1 MLAAGGVEVVGGTVV
16 DLGAY
21 PNWESRE
28 AVFQL
33 RNNGNVPIHLER
45 VRPAC
50 TCAIVRQPPRSLPPN
65 TVTELRVEMLA
76 KSLNGAFTRY
86 LYVQTDDPET
96 PLLNLTI
103 TGTAT
108 PLVAVSPREYV
119 YVDRL
124 PLARHAWQFR
134 LTPADP
140 DVLLGDPYLAIARPP
155 TLDLQFTRAAGGI
168 LALTVTLPAAPP
180 PGDLEC
186 AVAVPV
192 ERPEGHAHV
201 HVGITGK
208 LGDEL
213 YCLPAG
219 RRAASVGHECVEPSH
234 PCAAGDA
241 RRRPR
246 LARGRAA
253 VVGVAGPGGARI
265 HGGPRGWRTVRT
277 RIRARVSAAP
287 GARKEHYPH
296 RPHRGWRVAAGGPGM
311 SAPAARPHSPA
322 SALNGHVCAV
332 SGDCASA
339 RNSTWRCPE
348 PGPVSQRKP

>member
-1 MLAAGGVEVVGGTVV
+1 MREQLPTWCRWAVAVGMACRAMLAAGGVEVVGGTVV

-124 PLARHAWQFR
+124 PLTWHAWQFR
-134 LTPADP
+134 LTPADS

-155 TLDLQFTRAAGGI
+155 TLALQFTRAAGGI

-186 AVAVPV
+186 TVAVPV

-201 HVGITGK
+201 NVGITGK

-213 YCLPAG
+213 YCLPAAVQLPLATNALSRLVQVRLATPDAG
-219 RRAASVGHECVEPSH
+219 RVLRADELRWSELPGLAVRESTAVPAGGVQCVLVFAPEFL
-234 PCAAGDA
+234 
-241 RRRPR
+241 RR
-246 LARGRAA
+246 LAREKS
-253 VVGVAGPGGARI
+253 I
-265 HGGPRGWRTVRT
+265 LLTVRT
-277 RIRARVSAAP
+277 GDDAWPRADLECR
-287 GARKEHYPH
+287 HLPH
-296 RPHRGWRVAAGGPGM
+296 GLI
-311 SAPAARPHSPA
+311 ARP
-322 SALNGHVCAV
+322 V
-332 SGDCASA
+332 
-339 RNSTWRCPE
+339 R
-348 PGPVSQRKP
+348 